1 MEVSD
6 GTVDL
11 PLEER
16 RRLIEMAREAGFS
29 VMTEVGKK
37 EAGQL
42 LKPAEAI
49 RLIQLD
55 LEAGAAKVIVE
66 GRESGRRAGLY
77 DADGSIRTDDLEA
90 LLSGV
95 PDPSRLM
102 WEAPLKQ
109 QQEAWIRRFGPN
121 VSLGNIPP
129 GDVLAL
135 EALRRGLRG
144 DTLRLTL

>member
-1 MEVSD
+1 VSD

-11 PLEER
+11 PLQER
-16 RRLIEMAREAGFS
+16 SRLIAMAREAGFS
-29 VMTEVGKK
+29 VVTEVGKK
-37 EAGQL
+37 EAGRP

-49 RLIQLD
+49 RLIRQD

-66 GRESGRRAGLY
+66 GRESGKHAGLY
-77 DADGSIRTDDLEA
+77 EADGRIRTEDLEE

-95 PDPSRLM
+95 PDPSLLM

-121 VSLGNIPP
+121 VNLGNIPP